1 MACVLRIQT
10 FCTVLYGTD
19 LLAGTYTLV
28 HLATKVGLSP
38 FYADFHRHFWLCK
51 DVQ

>member
-1 MACVLRIQT
+1 LSLC
-10 FCTVLYGTD
+10 TD

-28 HLATKVGLSP
+28 HLASKIGYHRFMFD
-38 FYADFHRHFWLCK
+38 FYRHFWLCK